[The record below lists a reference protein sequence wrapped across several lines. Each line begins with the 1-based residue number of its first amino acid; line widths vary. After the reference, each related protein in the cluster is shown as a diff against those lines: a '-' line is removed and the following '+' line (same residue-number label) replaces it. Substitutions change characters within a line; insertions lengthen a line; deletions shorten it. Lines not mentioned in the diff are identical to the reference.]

1 MTKKAEPLPIQL
13 FPDAEA
19 FEEWLAVNY
28 EVSPG
33 LRLQHAK
40 KNSGIQS
47 VSYLEAL
54 DVALC
59 YGWIDSQKEANDE
72 KTWLQRF
79 TPRGKK
85 SIWSQVNKDK
95 VAALIESG
103 RMKPPGLQ
111 AIETA
116 KQNGQWDAAY
126 APQSTAEAP
135 EDFAAELERNP
146 QAKAVYDGL
155 NRQNKYAM
163 LFRLQTAKKPET
175 RANRIKQFIEMLN
188 KGEKLYP

>member
-1 MTKKAEPLPIQL
+1 MAKKAEPLPIQL

-19 FEEWLAVNY
+19 FEEWLAENY

-33 LRLQHAK
+33 IRLQHAK
-40 KNSGIQS
+40 KNSGVQS
-47 VSYLEAL
+47 VSYVEAL

-59 YGWIDSQKEANDE
+59 YGWIDSQKEAHDE

-116 KQNGQWDAAY
+116 KQNGLWDAAY

-175 RANRIKQFIEMLN
+175 RANRIKQFIEMLE